1 MERGFHEKI
10 KEEFSVLMRALKSNF
25 SLHFSFLGFP
35 SSMWGQWAKCEKWKD
50 WMECENGDNIFYL
63 ENLSFVGVYVYRHVI
78 FVRTWFFFFVYF
90 VPCTLAPGWPNS
102 VFEEIA
108 SMSIYT
114 LNTNS
119 FFFRCVSYFGW
130 SHLSSDQVFLC
141 WYHWIEYDQRIFGT
155 EKRIQFRL
163 PISLVLKNINMN
175 RFDPF
180 VIRHDMLRYETQN
193 L

>member
-1 MERGFHEKI
+1 
-10 KEEFSVLMRALKSNF
+10 
-25 SLHFSFLGFP
+25 
-35 SSMWGQWAKCEKWKD
+35 
-50 WMECENGDNIFYL
+50 MECENGDNIFYL
-63 ENLSFVGVYVYRHVI
+63 ENLSFVGVYVHRHVI

-119 FFFRCVSYFGW
+119 FFFGVLAILGEVIRLRIKF
-130 SHLSSDQVFLC
+130 FLC
-141 WYHWIEYDQRIFGT
+141 WYHRIEYDQRIFGT

-175 RFDPF
+175 RFDPI